1 MAATMHATVNWR
13 DGLVFEAKSGSGH
26 TVAMDGN
33 KAEAASPM
41 ELVLMATGG
50 CSSVDVVSILEK
62 ARQQV
67 TGVQCEVKG
76 ERADAVPA
84 VFTHVHLHF
93 IVTGTDVAEKH
104 VERAVALSADKY
116 CSVAKMLEA
125 SVKVTHSYAIEDTG
139 EIA

>member
-1 MAATMHATVNWR
+1 MQAVVNWR

-26 TVAMDGN
+26 SLLMDGN

-41 ELVLMATGG
+41 ELVLMAAGG

-67 TGVQCEVKG
+67 SAVRCEVKG
-76 ERADAVPA
+76 ERADATPA
-84 VFTHVHLHF
+84 VFTKVHLHF
-93 IVTGTDVAEKH
+93 VVTGTDIADKH

-125 SVKVTHSYAIEDTG
+125 SVTITHSFAIENS
-139 EIA
+139 

>member
-1 MAATMHATVNWR
+1 MAAAMKATVNWR
-13 DGLVFEAKSGSGH
+13 KGLVFDATSGSGH
-26 TVAMDGN
+26 SVTMDGN
-33 KAEAASPM
+33 KADAASPM
-41 ELVLMATGG
+41 ELVLMAAGG

-67 TGVQCEVKG
+67 SGVRCEVNG

-84 VFTHVHLHF
+84 VFTKVHLHF
-93 IVTGTDVAEKH
+93 VVTGHNVADKH

-125 SVKVTHSYAIEDTG
+125 SVTITHSYSIE
-139 EIA
+139 EQ

>member
-1 MAATMHATVNWR
+1 MQAVVNWR

-26 TVAMDGN
+26 SLLMDGN

-41 ELVLMATGG
+41 ELVLMAAGG

-67 TGVQCEVKG
+67 SAVRCEVQG
-76 ERADAVPA
+76 ERADATPA
-84 VFTHVHLHF
+84 VFTKVHLHF
-93 IVTGTDVAEKH
+93 VVTGTDIADKH

-125 SVKVTHSYAIEDTG
+125 SVTITHSFAIENS
-139 EIA
+139 

>member
-1 MAATMHATVNWR
+1 MQAVVNWR

-26 TVAMDGN
+26 SLLMDGN

-41 ELVLMATGG
+41 ELVLMAAGG

-67 TGVQCEVKG
+67 SAVRCEVQG
-76 ERADAVPA
+76 ERADATPA
-84 VFTHVHLHF
+84 VFTKVHLHF
-93 IVTGTDVAEKH
+93 VVTGTDVADKH

-125 SVKVTHSYAIEDTG
+125 SVTITHSFAIENS
-139 EIA
+139 

>member
-1 MAATMHATVNWR
+1 MQATVNWR
-13 DGLVFEAKSGSGH
+13 DGLVFEAESGSGH
-26 TVAMDGN
+26 SVTMDGN

-41 ELVLMATGG
+41 ELVLMAAGG

-62 ARQQV
+62 ARQHV
-67 TGVQCEVKG
+67 SAVRCEVTG

-84 VFTHVHLHF
+84 VFTKVHLHF
-93 IVTGTDVAEKH
+93 VVTGKDIADKH

-125 SVKVTHSYAIEDTG
+125 SVQLTHSYSIENV
-139 EIA
+139 